1 MTGDRSALLTK
12 DVKLP
17 VTLKVELAIDSTGV
31 DRLRFHLFALST
43 DVGHTRLSA
52 SVYSSDSGAWTHSV
66 DTLVFGCTIG
76 FIRSLSTLVGD
87 AFYWFHEDVGI
98 LRYDLGTQALAIID
112 VPWNEE
118 RGYEYDCSYLF
129 MTKDGLLCI
138 VMLDEYEHTIQFWV
152 WDTVLSSAAK
162 WVLRKTVLLDTPFPL
177 ELQLYWPALRIVW
190 FEEEN
195 NVIFLWTHTGIV
207 MFNLESMKCMKVS
220 EEIRYNKIY
229 PYSSF
234 MTAGTVL

>member
-1 MTGDRSALLTK
+1 
-12 DVKLP
+12 
-17 VTLKVELAIDSTGV
+17 
-31 DRLRFHLFALST
+31 
-43 DVGHTRLSA
+43 
-52 SVYSSDSGAWTHSV
+52 
-66 DTLVFGCTIG
+66 
-76 FIRSLSTLVGD
+76 
-87 AFYWFHEDVGI
+87 
-98 LRYDLGTQALAIID
+98 
-112 VPWNEE
+112 
-118 RGYEYDCSYLF
+118 

-138 VMLDEYEHTIQFWV
+138 VMLDEYEHNIQFWV

-162 WVLRKTVLLDTPFPL
+162 WVLRKTVLLDIPLPL

-190 FEEEN
+190 FKEEN

-234 MTAGTVL
+234 MTAGRDVGLLSVDEVHDRFTKAILQILTIGCSIKEPTILGP